1 MIKVKKLFLC
11 AGSESEGDSLAF
23 EIKDILES
31 RLKNHRF
38 CDCRD
43 STEMAGYLR
52 KNIEVV
58 IIDVVK
64 GLKKTQL
71 FDGADA
77 FAKTHSATAH
87 DLDAGTMLKIFEA
100 AAGRKYRI
108 IGVPFGHE
116 KTKAA
121 LEVEKI
127 ISSLG

>member
-23 EIKDILES
+23 EIKEILES

-43 STEMAGYLR
+43 STEMANYLR
-52 KNIEVV
+52 KDIEVV

-77 FAKTHSATAH
+77 FAKTHSVTTH
-87 DLDAGTMLKIFEA
+87 DMDAGTTLKIFEA

-108 IGVPFGHE
+108 IGVPFGSE
-116 KTKAA
+116 RTKAA
-121 LEVEKI
+121 REVEKI
-127 ISSLG
+127 ISALD